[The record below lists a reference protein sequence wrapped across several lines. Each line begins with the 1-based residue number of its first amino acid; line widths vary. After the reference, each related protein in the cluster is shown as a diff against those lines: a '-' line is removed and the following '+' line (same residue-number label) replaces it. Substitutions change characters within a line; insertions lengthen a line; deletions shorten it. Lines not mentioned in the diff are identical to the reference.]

1 MGIKTGIGI
10 GDAQIYDT
18 SSIEKGYYNLL
29 KNEELKQAKF
39 QEEMAGYLAKYSN
52 KGLKPEDIKL
62 QDEAYAKLKQVAA
75 AGYSGNATKRNEA
88 RFAVLN
94 GMKDIDDYNQM
105 ATQAYKTLDEVS
117 ADALKNPWAYQEG
130 TKEKIA
136 ELYTKP
142 YANWGDY
149 ASINKSTF
157 ERMPDITTVD
167 KVLEKANK
175 LIETSAKREGKMV
188 TNKDG
193 RYFYQLDPAKA
204 NSFVVSELALNPE
217 ARYTLIKQ
225 YKAANPDKEATT
237 EDLAK
242 YAVDLYSAKYSNN
255 AYNFYGGMKEPKTGG
270 ATKEQQAVYDRGKL
284 LDKLVNAVP
293 GSDKELLE
301 VSSLPYGTDT
311 QFLNV
316 TKGGKLVKQLFK
328 ITVPKSGWESAAA
341 SNPLLAEYG
350 FGTDDAS
357 GKKKVFEFDLSSP
370 DARRGLNVFIDQF
383 SGGKNVQY
391 KDVKPAT
398 TRATTTTQPKQ
409 TQPKA
414 SASNIPSATRKEW
427 IAAGWNNSQI
437 DEAVKLGKI
446 KVK

>member
-18 SSIEKGYYNLL
+18 SSIERGYYNLL
-29 KNEELKQAKF
+29 KNEQLKQAKF

-75 AGYSGNATKRNEA
+75 AGYGGNATKRNEA

-94 GMKDIDDYNQM
+94 GMKSIDDYNQM

-117 ADALKNPWAYQEG
+117 ADAFKNPWAYKEG

-142 YANWGDY
+142 YSNWGDY

-217 ARYTLIKQ
+217 ANYTLIKQ
-225 YKAANPDKEATT
+225 YKAANPDKEANT
-237 EDLAK
+237 ENLAK

-255 AYNFYGGMKEPKTGG
+255 AYNFYGGTKEPKTGG
-270 ATKEQQAVYDRGKL
+270 ATKEQQAVYDRGAL
-284 LDKLVNAVP
+284 LSKILNRVP
-293 GSDKELLE
+293 GSDKELLNE
-301 VSSLPYGTDT
+301 LNLPYGTKT
-311 QFLNV
+311 MFLN
-316 TKGGKLVKQLFK
+316 GGKKGDIPIIRVV
-328 ITVPKSGWESAAA
+328 VPS
-341 SNPLLAEYG
+341 
-350 FGTDDAS
+350 
-357 GKKKVFEFDLSSP
+357 KKKEPIPAAIANRPDLVAIWTSDEPTVVDIPLNQP
-370 DARRGLNVFIDQF
+370 DSERGLNELINRY
-383 SGGKNVQY
+383 STG
-391 KDVKPAT
+391 DVKYT
-398 TRATTTTQPKQ
+398 KVNKGGTSKGGTFDVEEYL
-409 TQPKA
+409 
-414 SASNIPSATRKEW
+414 RKN
-427 IAAGWNNSQI
+427 G
-437 DEAVKLGKI
+437 I
-446 KVK
+446 K

>member
-10 GDAQIYDT
+10 GEAQIYDI
-18 SSIEKGYYNLL
+18 SSLEKNYYNLL
-29 KNEELKQAKF
+29 KNEQLKQAKF

-75 AGYSGNATKRNEA
+75 AGYSGNSTKRNEA

-94 GMKDIDDYNQM
+94 GMKAIDDYNQM

-142 YANWGDY
+142 YANWGNY

-225 YKAANPDKEATT
+225 YKAANPDKEANT
-237 EDLAK
+237 ENLAK
-242 YAVDLYSAKYSNN
+242 YAVELYSAKYSNN
-255 AYNFYGGMKEPKTGG
+255 AYNFYGGMREPKTGG
-270 ATKEQQAVYDRGKL
+270 SKEAETTSNRAAL
-284 LDKLVNAVP
+284 LNKILNRVP
-293 GSDKELLE
+293 GSDKELLNE
-301 VSSLPYGTDT
+301 LNLPYGTKT
-311 QFLNV
+311 SFI
-316 TKGGKLVKQLFK
+316 TGGKKNEMPILRVVVPSKKNEPIPAAIANRPDLAA
-328 ITVPKSGWESAAA
+328 IWTSDIPTVVDI
-341 SNPLLAEYG
+341 PLNQ
-350 FGTDDAS
+350 
-357 GKKKVFEFDLSSP
+357 P
-370 DARRGLNVFIDQF
+370 DSERGLNELINRY
-383 SGGKNVQY
+383 STG
-391 KDVKPAT
+391 DVKYT
-398 TRATTTTQPKQ
+398 KVNKGGTSKSSTFDVEEYL
-409 TQPKA
+409 
-414 SASNIPSATRKEW
+414 RKN
-427 IAAGWNNSQI
+427 G
-437 DEAVKLGKI
+437 I
-446 KVK
+446 K

>member
-1 MGIKTGIGI
+1 MGIKTGIGV
-10 GDAQIYDT
+10 GEAQIYDI
-18 SSIEKGYYNLL
+18 SSLEKNYYNLL

-75 AGYSGNATKRNEA
+75 AGYGGNATKRNEA

-94 GMKDIDDYNQM
+94 GMKSIDDYNQL

-117 ADALKNPWAYQEG
+117 ADALKNPWAYKEG

-149 ASINKSTF
+149 ASVNKSTF
-157 ERMPDITTVD
+157 ERIPDITTVD

-175 LIETSAKREGKMV
+175 LIETSAKREGKIV

-193 RYFYQLDPAKA
+193 RYFYQLDPEKA
-204 NSFVVSELALNPE
+204 NSFVVSELSLNPE
-217 ARYTLIKQ
+217 AKYTLIKEYQ
-225 YKAANPDKEATT
+225 AANPDKEATT
-237 EDLAK
+237 ENLAK

-255 AYNFYGGMKEPKTGG
+255 AYSFYGGMKEPKTIVVNSGG
-270 ATKEQQAVYDRGKL
+270 SQQQQAVYDRGKL
-284 LDKLVNAVP
+284 LDKLMNAVP

-311 QFLNV
+311 KFLDV
-316 TKGGKLVKQLFK
+316 TKGGKLVKKILK

-370 DARRGLNVFIDQF
+370 DARRGINVFIDQF

-391 KDVKPAT
+391 KDVKRNNPT
-398 TRATTTTQPKQ
+398 PSPK
-409 TQPKA
+409 PGGG
-414 SASNIPSATRKEW
+414 RK
-427 IAAGWNNSQI
+427 
-437 DEAVKLGKI
+437 KI
-446 KVK
+446 TY

>member
-10 GDAQIYDT
+10 GDAQIYDI

-142 YANWGDY
+142 YANWGNY

-237 EDLAK
+237 ENLAK

-270 ATKEQQAVYDRGKL
+270 GKEAEAVSNRGAL
-284 LDKLVNAVP
+284 LSKILNRVP
-293 GSDKELLE
+293 GSDKELLNE
-301 VSSLPYGTDT
+301 LNLPYGTKT
-311 QFLNV
+311 SFL
-316 TKGGKLVKQLFK
+316 TGGKKNEMPILRIV
-328 ITVPKSGWESAAA
+328 VPS
-341 SNPLLAEYG
+341 
-350 FGTDDAS
+350 
-357 GKKKVFEFDLSSP
+357 KKKEPIPPSIANRPDLAAIWTSDIPTVVDIPLNQP
-370 DARRGLNVFIDQF
+370 DSERGLNELINRY
-383 SGGKNVQY
+383 STG
-391 KDVKPAT
+391 DVKYT
-398 TRATTTTQPKQ
+398 KVNKGGTSKGGTFDVEEYL
-409 TQPKA
+409 
-414 SASNIPSATRKEW
+414 RKN
-427 IAAGWNNSQI
+427 G
-437 DEAVKLGKI
+437 I
-446 KVK
+446 K